1 MEMTAYAVT
10 INAVIVQRDCSLMVY
25 SVRGIAE
32 AEARQIVG
40 AEVVE
45 VTLASKETNT
55 ADT

>member
-1 MEMTAYAVT
+1 MTAYAVT

-32 AEARQIVG
+32 AEARKIVG
-40 AEVVE
+40 AEVIPVIIA
-45 VTLASKETNT
+45 TKGKSN